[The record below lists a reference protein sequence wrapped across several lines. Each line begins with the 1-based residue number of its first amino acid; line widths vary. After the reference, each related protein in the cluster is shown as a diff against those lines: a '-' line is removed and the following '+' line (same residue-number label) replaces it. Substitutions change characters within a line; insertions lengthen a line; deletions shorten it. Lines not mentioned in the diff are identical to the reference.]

1 MAECILLLARKEA
14 VAEQTV
20 AGEVVGEVEGVD
32 PVYKAAEGLADELEA
47 TQAFSGGG
55 GLEEEEDPPTQAF
68 SGGRGEAE
76 MEDTPT
82 QAYSGGGGEAVGEVE
97 EVEEQ
102 VVNTLTQAFTRELE
116 PEMEGSSQTG
126 SSHRLPVS
134 PAAPGSAKPAPETP
148 APAPSLTRLQPA
160 YKLNKVQK
168 VG

>member
-102 VVNTLTQAFTRELE
+102 VVNTLTQASQGSWSLRWKAVPRPVPATACLSHQRHLE
-116 PEMEGSSQTG
+116 APNP
-126 SSHRLPVS
+126 HLKHLLLP
-134 PAAPGSAKPAPETP
+134 PP
-148 APAPSLTRLQPA
+148 
-160 YKLNKVQK
+160 
-168 VG
+168 